1 MAMVGRAGNL
11 DEMATGMSRPT
22 RQKDSWPPRAAA
34 AMGPFGSALAAYAAG
49 DASAEVTVRRDDGH
63 EARLPAS
70 HFFRGEEAF
79 TGLELIALAR
89 CAGYVLDI
97 GTAAGSQAL
106 ALQRRGLRVTAID
119 ICPRAVAIANARGVA
134 DARCAD
140 VMGFAGGPFD
150 TLLMLGHGIG
160 MVETMAGLGAFL
172 GSAGSLL
179 APGGQLLLD
188 SMDAAATTDPVHLA
202 YHEANRRAGRY
213 IGEIRMQF
221 QFGGMTGP
229 LCGWL
234 QVDAATLAAEAARL
248 GWACEVVWRGA
259 RGDYLAALTRPQPV
273 TPR

>member
-1 MAMVGRAGNL
+1 L
-11 DEMATGMSRPT
+11 
-22 RQKDSWPPRAAA
+22 
-34 AMGPFGSALAAYAAG
+34 ALAAYAAG
-49 DASAEVTVRRDDGH
+49 EASAEVTVRRDDRFEG
-63 EARLPAS
+63 RLPMS

-79 TGLELIALAR
+79 TELELIALAR
-89 CAGYVLDI
+89 CAGHVLDI

-119 ICPRAVAIANARGVA
+119 ICPRAVAIAEARGVA

-172 GSAGSLL
+172 TSARSLL

-213 IGEIRMQF
+213 AGETRMQI
-221 QFGGMTGP
+221 QFGDRPGP
-229 LCGWL
+229 WCGWL
-234 QVDAATLAAEAARL
+234 QVDAAALATEAAAR
-248 GWACEVVWRGA
+248 GWGCDVIGRGPN
-259 RGDYLAALTRPQPV
+259 GDYLARLAIGGCR
-273 TPR
+273 